1 MAKPYQLAFTLHGH
15 SSDVRAVTVAD
26 ATAPHLLSASR
37 DGSAI
42 LWGPSSN
49 GKDWDAKLRV
59 EELERNY
66 VSCVT
71 SVKWQGD
78 DYLLIGSSKGLLS
91 SYVIPGTVNDAPS
104 ADPPTL
110 EPFHTLIE
118 HQQNLC
124 CIDATKNALVAT
136 GSWDMSV
143 IIWKDFKKVITIKGH
158 KQAVWAVKFVG
169 EDRVLTASA
178 DKEII
183 LHAIDVAN
191 GRSTPLQTYTG
202 HTEPVRGL
210 SLRPDGKGFWSC
222 GNDGLVNLYS
232 FDKPAPI
239 RSLSGHTSFVYSV
252 AALPDGSGAISSGED
267 GTLRLWSETE
277 LVQTINHPSLSLWS
291 CTVVPQAKESGYY
304 LVSAAADSTIRF
316 FTRTDDLK
324 ADAETLAQWDKEVGE
339 RKLDKSQVGDVKRTD
354 LPGMEALGREGKKDG
369 QVIMINNNDSVEAYQ
384 WQAANSTWQQI
395 GQVVDAVGSGRK
407 QLYEGKEY
415 DYVFDV
421 DVSEGMPPLKLPY
434 NVSENPWVAAQR
446 FLDRNDLPG
455 GYAEQVVDFIQ
466 KNTGGVEL
474 GTGSSN
480 YVDPYTGATRYT
492 GGGVTTGSGSGSA
505 GQSGDPF
512 TGGSRYT
519 GGGVTPGSAGG
530 FGGADPLTGSSSY
543 QSTPPAPTSKILPVK
558 TYLTFKKI
566 NAKAAQGKL
575 EQFDEELSTSAPGLV
590 MDNATKAC
598 LDEAVAIVA
607 ADKPAGQESY
617 DPATLLELAL
627 RWRASHRFPLVD
639 ILRVLALYSPAFA
652 GCAEVPKSLL
662 SMAGWGGT
670 GPVDKPTATN
680 TLLGLRTLANMFNSG
695 AGQSTM
701 VAAAEHGI
709 LAELIKGRSWAD
721 LGNAKQPFATIALN
735 YSITAL
741 DTKLPATQAGPLLDL
756 IVHILKSEST
766 DSETLYR
773 AGVAF
778 GNLLSSPIKGS
789 LAVGSVK
796 EGKQVLLTRAKGLNE
811 KRVTELALEVNAIAA

>member
-1 MAKPYQLAFTLHGH
+1 MAAKPYQLAFTLHGH
-15 SSDVRAVTVAD
+15 SSDVRAVAV
-26 ATAPHLLSASR
+26 PNPSKPLLLSASR

-42 LWGPSSN
+42 LWGPSTN

-59 EELERNY
+59 EELERDY

-71 SVKWQGD
+71 SVHYQGD
-78 DYLLIGSSKGLLS
+78 DYMLIGSSKGLLS
-91 SYVIPGTVNDAPS
+91 TYLIPAVTNDAS
-104 ADPPTL
+104 TVDAPTI

-118 HQQNLC
+118 HRQNLC
-124 CIDATKNALVAT
+124 CIDASQGGLIAS
-136 GSWDMSV
+136 GSWDMTV
-143 IIWKDFKKVITIKGH
+143 IVWKDFKKVLAIEGH

-178 DKEII
+178 DKTIT
-183 LHAIDVAN
+183 LHAIDIAN

-210 SLRPDGKGFWSC
+210 SLRADGQGFWSC

-232 FDKPAPI
+232 FDQLAPV

-252 AALPDGSGAISSGED
+252 AALPDGSGVVSSGED

-277 LVQTINHPSLSLWS
+277 LVQTINHPSLSIWS
-291 CTVVPQAKESGYY
+291 CAVAPQAKEPGFY
-304 LVSAAADSTIRF
+304 LVSSAADSTIRF
-316 FTRTDDLK
+316 FTRSDDLK
-324 ADAETLAQWDKEVGE
+324 ADAESLAQWDKEVGE

-369 QVIMINNNDSVEAYQ
+369 QVIMINNNDNVEAYQ

-415 DYVFDV
+415 DHVFDV

-434 NVSENPWVAAQR
+434 NVTENPWVAAQR

-474 GTGSSN
+474 GTESSS

-492 GGGVTTGSGSGSA
+492 GGGVTTGRGGAQSA
-505 GQSGDPF
+505 DPF

-519 GGGVTPGSAGG
+519 GGGVTTGSAGG
-530 FGGADPLTGSSSY
+530 YGGADPLTGPSSY
-543 QSTPPAPTSKILPVK
+543 QSTPSAPTSRILPVK
-558 TYLTFKKI
+558 AYLTFKKI

-575 EQFDEELSTSAPGLV
+575 EQFDQELSSSSPNLV
-590 MDNATKAC
+590 MNNATKAC
-598 LDEAVAIVA
+598 LDEAVVIVA

-617 DPATLLELAL
+617 DPIKLLELGQCWSEA
-627 RWRASHRFPLVD
+627 HRFPLVD

-652 GCAEVPKSLL
+652 GCADVPKALL
-662 SMAGWGGT
+662 VMAGWGST
-670 GPVDKPTATN
+670 GPVEKARATN
-680 TLLGLRTLANMFNSG
+680 TLLALRALANMFNSA

-701 VAAAEHGI
+701 VAAAGQGI
-709 LAELIKGRSWAD
+709 FADLIKGRPWAG

-741 DTKLPATQAGPLLDL
+741 DNKLPASQAGGLLGL

-766 DSETLYR
+766 DSETIYR

-778 GNLLSSPIKGS
+778 GNLLSSPIKGN

-796 EGKQVLLTRAKGLNE
+796 EGKQVLLTRAKALNE
-811 KRVTELALEVNAIAA
+811 KRVTELALEASAISA